1 MAIEDHYGRD
11 AEDVSEFDAPIAWRG
26 GITAG
31 FIATVS
37 TSLVILLSNPS
48 MFSETIAGMYG
59 LEGVF
64 AVGLVAHLI
73 HGTLFG
79 FVFAAILSDPGLLRI
94 TNSLSKTVMAGVIFG
109 LTLAIVGT
117 GFLLPVW
124 TQFVGLTNPPEIPW
138 ITLPL
143 FGWHGLYGVVLGL
156 LFPFLEE
163 W

>member
-11 AEDVSEFDAPIAWRG
+11 EENASAFDAPIAWRG
-26 GITAG
+26 GIAAG
-31 FIATVS
+31 FVATVA
-37 TSLVILLSNPS
+37 TSLVILPTNAA

-59 LEGVF
+59 LEGML
-64 AVGLVAHLI
+64 AVGLAAHLV

-79 FVFAAILSDPGLLRI
+79 LVFATVLSDPGLVYI
-94 TNSLSKTVMAGVIFG
+94 TNWLSKTVLAGVVFG

-124 TQFVGLTNPPEIPW
+124 AQFVGLTNPPSIPYV
-138 ITLPL
+138 TLPL
-143 FGWHGLYGVVLGL
+143 FGWHAVYGLVLGL

>member
-11 AEDVSEFDAPIAWRG
+11 QENVSELEAPIAWRG
-26 GITAG
+26 GVTAG
-31 FIATVS
+31 FIATVA
-37 TSLVILLSNPS
+37 TSLVILPTNAS

-59 LEGVF
+59 LEGMF
-64 AVGLVAHLI
+64 FVGLVAHLV

-79 FVFAAILSDPGLLRI
+79 LVFAMILSDPGLVYI
-94 TNSLSKTVMAGVIFG
+94 TNWLSKTVLAGVVFG

-124 TQFVGLTNPPEIPW
+124 TQFAGLTSPPEIPW
-138 ITLPL
+138 ITFPL
-143 FGWHGLYGVVLGL
+143 LGWHAIYGLVLGL